1 MNGPAGLPTA
11 VQTHVAVIVDG
22 AANVMSFYQN
32 GELLGQVSI
41 TGNTLSALND
51 VNNWLGRS
59 QFSPDPEFAG
69 SINEFRIYSAARTA
83 AQVMASFTSG
93 PDALPTQ

>member
-1 MNGPAGLPTA
+1 MEPAGLPTA
-11 VQTHVAVIVDG
+11 AQTHVAVVVNG
-22 AANVMSFYQN
+22 ATNVMFFYQN
-32 GELLGQVSI
+32 GQLLGQASI
-41 TGNTLSALND
+41 TGNTLSALSD

-59 QFSPDPEFAG
+59 QFSADPEFAG

-93 PDALPTQ
+93 PDALPAQ